1 MQGSG
6 FARKRPERA
15 GSAFAIN
22 NSTATQVV
30 RRNFDF
36 HAVARHDSNEIL
48 PHFAGYVRQ
57 DNVTILK
64 FDTEL
69 SIRQRF
75 NDGTFDLN
83 GLFFGHK
90 TTSSITQSKQDETTD
105 SRRRRPSQQ
114 LGVSPPFWRH
124 GVSIATLNPTSSPP
138 ELPDSLLQ
146 VRLCLTE
153 P

>member
-1 MQGSG
+1 MHGSG
-6 FARKRPERA
+6 FAQKRPERA

-22 NSTATQVV
+22 DSTATQVV

-48 PHFAGYVRQ
+48 PHLAGNMRQ

-64 FDTEL
+64 FDAEL
-69 SIRQRF
+69 SVRQRF

-124 GVSIATLNPTSSPP
+124 RVSIATLKASSRLA
-138 ELPDSLLQ
+138 ELPGSL
-146 VRLCLTE
+146 